1 MRTVIVFES
10 MFGNT
15 EEFAHEICDS
25 IKELGEEALATDVR
39 RVHPDDL
46 TGCDL
51 LVVGA
56 PTHAFS
62 LSRQSTRDDAVRQ
75 GAEPTRAALGVREW
89 LTTLDDAFPSR
100 ADRPVVAVFD
110 TRVEKVRHLPGSA
123 ARRAARALR
132 AQGFD
137 VIDRPTTFY
146 VEDLKGP
153 PAAGEVERAS
163 AWATGVARLAHNRAG
178 APRRGRSS

>member
-10 MFGNT
+10 LFGNT
-15 EEFAHEICDS
+15 ERFAHEIRDA
-25 IKELGEEALATDVR
+25 IKSMGEEATAADVR
-39 RVHPDDL
+39 RVKPADL

-75 GAEPTRAALGVREW
+75 GAEAERAALGVREW
-89 LTTLDDAFPSR
+89 LTTLDETFPSS
-100 ADRPVVAVFD
+100 AGRPLVALFD

-123 ARRAARALR
+123 ARRASRAVRAR
-132 AQGFD
+132 GFE
-137 VIDRPTTFY
+137 VVERPTSFY

-153 PAAGEVERAS
+153 VVDGELERARDWAAHVALLAGERV
-163 AWATGVARLAHNRAG
+163 GAR
-178 APRRGRSS
+178 RRGRSS

>member
-10 MFGNT
+10 LFGNT
-15 EEFAHEICDS
+15 EQFAHEIRDA
-25 IKELGEEALATDVR
+25 IEDMGEEAVAADVR
-39 RVHPDDL
+39 RIRPDDL
-46 TGCDL
+46 THCDL
-51 LVVGA
+51 LIVGA

-75 GAEPTRAALGVREW
+75 GAEAGRAVVGVREW
-89 LTTLDDAFPSR
+89 LTTLDLTFAAR
-100 ADRPVVAVFD
+100 TDRPPAAVFD

-132 AQGFD
+132 AQGIEI
-137 VIDRPTTFY
+137 VDRPTSFY

-153 PAAGEVERAS
+153 AVPGEAERAR
-163 AWATGVARLAHNRAG
+163 AWATGVVRAVVAG
-178 APRRGRSS
+178 AGARRRGGSS